1 MNRNFARFIPVAVL
15 SLVFGVAATA
25 QTTPA
30 AAPEPT
36 IAKVGIVNITAAIIN
51 TNEGQRDLETLQKKF
66 DPKRVELENLKKEM
80 DDLQKKFNTQA
91 DKLSD
96 EARADLLKQIDSKKK
111 TLQRSYEDSNADF
124 SAQQDEIAGRIGQKL
139 LEVLYKYAKDN
150 SYTVILDVSGQA
162 SPVVYATPS
171 VEITR
176 QVVEAYNAQSS
187 VAAPAKPAAKPATA
201 APKKP

>member
-124 SAQQDEIAGRIGQKL
+124 SAQQDEIAGRDRK
-139 LEVLYKYAKDN
+139 
-150 SYTVILDVSGQA
+150 S
-162 SPVVYATPS
+162 VV
-171 VEITR
+171 
-176 QVVEAYNAQSS
+176 
-187 VAAPAKPAAKPATA
+187 
-201 APKKP
+201 